1 MMMRPQE
8 FSDVLEACLLVLIRK
23 LGVDR
28 ITLPSSEV
36 LSANRDLLMRR
47 KSLVVFIDR
56 AGATY
61 ISPVEQQS
69 SWDWQI

>member
-1 MMMRPQE
+1 MMRPQE

-36 LSANRDLLMRR
+36 LSANRDLLMRK
-47 KSLVVFIDR
+47 KSLVVMIDR